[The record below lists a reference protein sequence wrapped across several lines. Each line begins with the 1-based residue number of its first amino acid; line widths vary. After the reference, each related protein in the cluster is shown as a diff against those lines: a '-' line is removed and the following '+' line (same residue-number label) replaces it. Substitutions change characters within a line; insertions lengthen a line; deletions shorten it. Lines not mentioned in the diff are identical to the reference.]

1 MHAQVNGNRSGKRGA
16 TRVRNGSRV
25 LPATWRSL
33 ALGLAVLGSAACA
46 AAATADGARV
56 STALAPDGGGRIVVE
71 ATGVKAEAPLFFTA
85 RAEQALRAGAETV
98 TGEARLALRIVQ
110 GRAEVLTLGL
120 AGGGEVTEITGAGL
134 LDWAVRQGVGTEA
147 GKRFLDLRPA
157 PAGKE
162 DGPRSLDLVVR
173 TRLAVPAVPGKVA
186 PALLTAGAAV
196 GFESRVSVTGDGSVE
211 LRLAQASGLMAVG
224 DPARTLEFIGG
235 GEARLE
241 LALTRRGGA
250 AAEAELTGTSVAGR
264 VDEASGTVGF
274 HLGGQAR
281 VERAGA
287 RLRVLAGRAA
297 LTGATAGEGW
307 VAELVKDG
315 EGFAYELVF
324 DRKGLVPVALDF
336 AAALEDRGDW
346 RRVEFRMPAGAVVP
360 MTLSGLAEGV
370 EFDAGATV
378 VPFFAGASEGAARV
392 WKGFLPADGA
402 AELEWR
408 NTRAE
413 GEGALSFTSSEQTEV
428 RVGAGLL
435 RQSSQIAFRIL
446 QGKLGGV
453 RLRVQGP
460 GEIVGVDGANV
471 TGWKVLPADETGAR
485 LLEVRLSRPFEGR
498 GAASARGLAIQ
509 KAIYRGGPG
518 QEADVTEHVASLVRG
533 RELKLKVENEVLG
546 TDPAPGLAK
555 QLEVGYT
562 LDGVAGTVFGNEG
575 GRIEIGRPATGG
587 QETAE
592 PGAAGTITVRS
603 QVALGSFPAPA
614 EPWVLTGFLH
624 PQAAQGSFQVRAEPL
639 RLTPEGGVRHSGFV
653 RVANSGAVRL
663 EVADV
668 QGMMQLA
675 PEQFPGAA
683 AEPGARQVF
692 VYRFPAAEHA
702 YRIVAGQIL
711 PEVGVSEVT
720 TYELGESDRVIQ
732 ADIELDVREA
742 PLRDW
747 SLEVPA
753 DYTVAAVQGAEVA
766 DHAVESEAREGRRTV
781 KVIFSQA
788 VEGRRLLR
796 VRLEKNEPA
805 RAGEWVLPALVF
817 PGAKSVRGH
826 VGVVATPGYRLSPA
840 RSEGLAEVPLSYF
853 PKQAAGLQQ
862 AWRLREAVW
871 SAALKIEALGQSV
884 QADVFHLYSLREGA
898 VQASVLIN
906 YFVVG
911 APAGEWRIAVP
922 AEAGNI
928 DVTGQGVRRDWR
940 REGGELVVT
949 LHQPVLGAA
958 TVLVTFEEPM
968 SARGGAIAPGEV
980 RPLGVQSER
989 GYVEVVSPLQ
999 VKHSVRKA
1007 EGGLLRLEPLE
1018 LPAEFRLLTSSPA
1031 LAVYQYTARPFA
1043 LELGVEWYAP
1053 GETVDQVVD
1062 FARFS
1067 SQIARDGQVV
1077 TDARFFVKTRGRK
1090 ALRLELPAGVKLW
1103 EARVDNAVVN
1113 ARADGA
1119 HTLVPLPARLNP
1131 NESVEVALRLGQAA
1145 GDSAERV
1152 TLAAPKLSAPLVIGE
1167 WTLRGDPG
1175 RQLTPRGGDAEPVRP
1190 VLTETGFEWLGK
1202 RRVPVAGLLAL
1213 IATAVAGLRARSAR
1227 WLPPALL
1234 AGMAATGVAGVLA
1247 FDALA
1252 NRRVNLAELTLAAT
1266 VVPADGA
1273 VAVTV
1278 GNVAPWRAM
1287 LSGTGLLVLA
1297 AGLALAVA
1305 GCVRHR
1311 RGAGTGMEL
1320 TGMLAAGLA
1329 LAAGGLLAQRVGGVF
1344 FFAMLAAGG
1353 LFGLVAP
1360 GLLKAREAW
1369 RRSRAPAAPAAAT
1382 TAMLALVVAL
1392 AGGGGEAK
1400 AADLGEKAAESLVQ
1414 RWEIRGGR
1422 LFAEVDLTVHGE
1434 PGESFAFLR
1443 APAVLTEFAGDGL
1456 RVSKFAGEGGTVYYA
1471 TPERAG
1477 RLTAR
1482 AKFELP
1488 VADLAK
1494 GVELPTGPAAVRRV
1508 TVGLDQAGWE
1518 FSSPAAVQ
1526 VSPVAEPGQ
1535 GRSGATLVLGPSG
1548 AAVIRF
1554 SPQRR
1559 DLAAEAT
1566 RFHVETAS
1574 LYLPG
1579 PGVVNGRARV
1589 TVRPVQGRVAA
1600 LELEVPEGFT
1610 VGEVA
1615 HGPVGA
1621 WRFDPV
1627 TRRLRVAVEP
1637 AQAQAFSFVVETQRG
1652 AAALPFDLSLRPL
1665 KVDGAAGEVGM
1676 LALAFGGD
1684 AQPEGV
1690 KAEGLS
1696 AVNLEDFD
1704 ATLVP
1709 RGRDGQPL
1717 ALVQQVYRH
1726 GEAGGLVTLRVAAV
1740 APEVRVAGRQV
1751 FSLGD
1756 DRLVLAADLAVT
1768 ILRVGLFKLSFELPA
1783 GLEVEALSGPA
1794 LSHWT
1799 EAVEADG
1806 RRVVT
1811 LHLNGR
1817 TIGEQAFA
1825 LALAGPAPA
1834 MSGQGVWAVPRV
1846 SVREAT
1852 RQTGELQ
1859 IVPEKGL
1866 RLRALERG
1874 NVSQLDPRAAGNA
1887 KPGALVF
1894 RLLQADWSLSVGIE
1908 ALEPW
1913 VTVQALQEVTAREGQ
1928 TLTRLALRYKVENA
1942 AVKQLRVRLPGL
1954 GAEQARTLR
1963 ATGPAVSDFAPVP
1976 GETEVWEIRFQRG
1989 ILGET
1994 DVTVEHQGA
2003 AERGTGIETVATP
2016 SYPGVR
2022 QVTQFV
2028 AVRAGGRLEL
2038 EASEVPRGWQ
2048 RTDWSAVPAVLQD
2061 RADRSVPALSYRVAE
2076 PEGPLAVT
2084 VRRHEV
2090 ADALKLRV
2098 TGGLLSTVF
2107 SPSGPFLTA
2116 AELQVE
2122 VVEKGA
2128 LRVRLPAGARL
2139 FNTFVNGESVTAVRE
2154 GDAYLF
2160 HVAPATAEGR
2170 EAKVRLVYAVPAAQA
2185 GRIELLGPGLS
2196 VPLEN
2201 VAWRVVIPPGY
2212 ELAGHRGGLRL
2223 REEYAAGSF
2232 GLEDYASQTASKR
2245 EAEAK
2250 LASDL
2255 IVEANALIQQGRQ
2268 EQAGEM
2274 FSRVAKAKVLDE
2286 ATNEDA
2292 RVQLRS
2298 LKTQQAVV
2306 GLNTRRQRLY
2316 LDNSGGSEARRNE
2329 QLEQA
2334 ANANPF
2340 IQGGSSFNLQQVD
2353 ELLMGNTVEENAALR
2368 GIAGRIVDQQLAAEP
2383 APGAIDVTL
2392 PESGRVLTF
2401 TRSLQVDGAEP
2412 LALSLDLRRAG
2423 VGGAGA
2429 RTFGLGVLVAL
2440 AAIAAWAA
2448 RGWRRA

>member
-1 MHAQVNGNRSGKRGA
+1 MHAQINLKAIGGLWL
-16 TRVRNGSRV
+16 V
-25 LPATWRSL
+25 LMAGIAS
-33 ALGLAVLGSAACA
+33 
-46 AAATADGARV
+46 AATADSARV
-56 STALAPDGGGRIVVE
+56 STALSPDGGGRIVVE
-71 ATGVKAEAPLFFTA
+71 ASGVRAEAPLFFTA
-85 RAEQALRAGAETV
+85 RAEHAVRVGPEAV
-98 TGEARLALRIVQ
+98 TGEVKLVLRIVQ

-120 AGGGEVTEITGAGL
+120 TGEGEVTEVTGAGL
-134 LDWAVRQGVGTEA
+134 RDWSVRQGVGEAA
-147 GKRFLDLRPA
+147 GKRFLDLRMA
-157 PAGKE
+157 PAGGQE
-162 DGPRSLDLVVR
+162 GPRAFELVVR
-173 TRLAVPAVPGKVA
+173 TRRLA
-186 PALLTAGAAV
+186 PAAPGRVALLLLTPGEAV
-196 GFESRVSVTGDGSVE
+196 GFESRVSVAGDPAVD
-211 LRLAQASGLMAVG
+211 LRLAQVSGLVATG
-224 DPARTLEFIGG
+224 EAGRSLEFVGG

-241 LALTRRGGA
+241 LTLARRGGGG
-250 AAEAELTGTSVAGR
+250 AEAELSGAAVAGR
-264 VDEASGTVGF
+264 VDEASGAVEF
-274 HLGGQAR
+274 HLRGLAR

-297 LTGATAGEGW
+297 LTGAAAGDGW
-307 VAELVKDG
+307 VAELVRDG
-315 EGFAYELVF
+315 DGFAYDLVF
-324 DRKGLVPVALDF
+324 ARKGEIPVELEF
-336 AAALEDRGDW
+336 AAALVEQGDW

-360 MTLSGLAEGV
+360 VSLGGLAPDV
-370 EFDAGATV
+370 KFDPGATV
-378 VPFFAGASEGAARV
+378 VPSFAEASEGTARI
-392 WKGFLPADGA
+392 WKGFLPADGGA
-402 AELEWR
+402 ALAWR
-408 NTRAE
+408 SNRAE
-413 GEGALSFTSSEQTEV
+413 GEGALSFTSSEQTEL

-435 RQSSQIAFRIL
+435 RQTSQIVFRIL

-453 RLRVQGP
+453 RLRVEGP
-460 GEIVGVDGANV
+460 GEILGVEGANV
-471 TGWKVLPADETGAR
+471 TGWKVLPGDEGAGR
-485 LLEVRLSRPFEGR
+485 LSEVEGPNVPEWKGLPGKEGAGRMLEVRLSRPLEGE
-498 GAASARGLAIQ
+498 GAL
-509 KAIYRGGPG
+509 
-518 QEADVTEHVASLVRG
+518 
-533 RELKLKVENEVLG
+533 
-546 TDPAPGLAK
+546 
-555 QLEVGYT
+555 
-562 LDGVAGTVFGNEG
+562 
-575 GRIEIGRPATGG
+575 
-587 QETAE
+587 
-592 PGAAGTITVRS
+592 TVRS
-603 QVALGSFPAPA
+603 QAALGNFP
-614 EPWVLTGFLH
+614 
-624 PQAAQGSFQVRAEPL
+624 VRAEPL

-653 RVANSGAVRL
+653 RIANSGSVRL

-668 QGMMQLA
+668 EGMMQLA

-683 AEPGARQVF
+683 VEAGARQVF
-692 VYRFPAAEHA
+692 VYRFPAAEHS
-702 YRIVAGQIL
+702 YRVVAGQIL
-711 PEVGVSEVT
+711 PEVGVSQVV

-742 PLRDW
+742 PVRDW

-753 DYTVAAVQGAEVA
+753 DYTVISVQGEEVA
-766 DHAVESEAREGRRTV
+766 DHAVESGVREGRKTL
-781 KVIFSQA
+781 KVFFAQA
-788 VEGRRLLR
+788 VDGRRLLKL
-796 VRLEKNEPA
+796 RLEKNEPA
-805 RAGEWVLPALVF
+805 RAGGWVLPALVF

-826 VGVVATPGYRLSPA
+826 LGVVATPGYRLSPERA
-840 RSEGLAEVPLSYF
+840 ERLAEVPLSYF

-862 AWRLREAVW
+862 AWRLRGEDW

-884 QADVFHLYSLREGA
+884 QADVFHLYSLREGV

-922 AEAGNI
+922 AGAGNI

-940 REGGELVVT
+940 REGGEIVVT

-958 TVLVTFEEPM
+958 TLLVTFEEPM
-968 SARGGAIAPGEV
+968 SARGGVLSPGEV

-999 VKHSVRKA
+999 VKHAVRKA
-1007 EGGLLRLEPLE
+1007 EGGLLKLEPLE

-1062 FARFS
+1062 FAKFS
-1067 SQIARDGQVV
+1067 SQVARDGQVV

-1090 ALRLELPAGVKLW
+1090 ALRLEFPPGVKLW

-1131 NESVEVALRLGQAA
+1131 NEPVEVALRLGQAA
-1145 GDSAERV
+1145 GKSPELV
-1152 TLAAPKLSAPLVIGE
+1152 TLAAPRLSAPLVIGE

-1190 VLTETGFEWLGK
+1190 VLTETGFEWLGG
-1202 RRVPVAGLLAL
+1202 RRLPVAGLLAL
-1213 IATAVAGLRARSAR
+1213 IAVAVAGLRARSAR
-1227 WLPPALL
+1227 WLPLALL
-1234 AGMAATGVAGVLA
+1234 AGGAATLLAGGLA
-1247 FDALA
+1247 AEALTH
-1252 NRRVNLAELTLAAT
+1252 RRVNLAELTLAAT
-1266 VVPADGA
+1266 VVPAEGT

-1278 GNVAPWRAM
+1278 GNLAPWRAM
-1287 LSGTGLLVLA
+1287 LSVVGALALA
-1297 AGLALAVA
+1297 AGLALVA
-1305 GCVRHR
+1305 GAWTR
-1311 RGAGTGMEL
+1311 RPRGGEPGRGFAGA
-1320 TGMLAAGLA
+1320 LAAGLA
-1329 LAAGGLLAQRVGGVF
+1329 LGAGGLLAQRGGAVAF
-1344 FFAMLAAGG
+1344 FVLLAAGS

-1360 GLLKAREAW
+1360 GVLKAREAW
-1369 RRSRAPAAPAAAT
+1369 RSWRRSRANPASAAA
-1382 TAMLALVVAL
+1382 AALLVLGLAL
-1392 AGGGGEAK
+1392 AGGGVGEAK
-1400 AADLGEKAAESLVQ
+1400 AADAGEKAAESLVQ

-1422 LFAEVDLTVHGE
+1422 LFAEAELTVRGG

-1456 RVSKFAGEGGTVYYA
+1456 RVSKLAGEGGATVYYA
-1471 TPERAG
+1471 TPERPG
-1477 RLTAR
+1477 VFTAR

-1488 VADLAK
+1488 VADLSK

-1526 VSPVAEPGQ
+1526 VLPAAEPGG
-1535 GRSGATLVLGPSG
+1535 GRSGATLVLGPAG
-1548 AAVIRF
+1548 ASVIRF

-1559 DLAAEAT
+1559 DVAAEAT
-1566 RFHVETAS
+1566 RFYAEMAT
-1574 LYLPG
+1574 LYAPG
-1579 PGVVNGRARV
+1579 PGVVNGLARV

-1615 HGPVGA
+1615 KGPVGA
-1621 WRFDPV
+1621 WRFDPA

-1637 AQAQAFSFVVETQRG
+1637 AQAQAFSFTVETQRG
-1652 AAALPFDLSLRPL
+1652 AAALPFDLTLRPL
-1665 KVDGAAGEVGM
+1665 KVADAAGEVGM

-1684 AQPEGV
+1684 AQPEAV
-1690 KAEGLS
+1690 TAEGLS

-1709 RGRDGQPL
+1709 RGRDQQPL
-1717 ALVQQVYRH
+1717 VLVQQVYRH
-1726 GEAGGLVTLRVAAV
+1726 GGEGGAVSLRVAPV

-1756 DRLVLAADLAVT
+1756 DRLVLAADLVVT
-1768 ILRVGLFKLSFELPA
+1768 ITRVGLFKLSFELPA

-1799 EAVEADG
+1799 EAAEADG

-1825 LALAGPAPA
+1825 LTLAGPAPTA
-1834 MSGQGVWAVPRV
+1834 TGSRGWTVPRV

-1852 RQTGELQ
+1852 RQTGDLQ

-1866 RLRALERG
+1866 RLRALERA
-1874 NVSQLDPRAAGNA
+1874 NVSQLDPRAAGNT
-1887 KPGALVF
+1887 KPGALAF
-1894 RLLQADWSLSVGIE
+1894 RLLQADWSLNVGIE

-1928 TLTRLALRYKVENA
+1928 TLTRLALHYRVENA
-1942 AVKQLRVRLPGL
+1942 AVKQLRVRLPGQ

-1976 GETEVWEIRFQRG
+1976 GEAELWEIRFQRG
-1989 ILGET
+1989 IVGET

-2003 AERGTGIETVATP
+2003 AERAAGTETVATP
-2016 SYPGVR
+2016 SFPGVR

-2038 EASEVPRGWQ
+2038 EAAGAPRGWQ
-2048 RTDWSAVPAVLQD
+2048 RSDWSAVPTVLQD

-2076 PEGPLAVT
+2076 AEGPLAVT

-2098 TGGLLSTVF
+2098 TGGVLSTVF
-2107 SPSGPFLTA
+2107 SPAGPFLTA

-2139 FNTFVNGESVTAVRE
+2139 FNTFVNGESVTVVRE

-2160 HVAPATAEGR
+2160 HVAPATLEGH
-2170 EAKVRLVYAVPAAQA
+2170 EARVRLVYAVPAAQG

-2201 VAWRVVIPPGY
+2201 VSWRVVVPAGY
-2212 ELAGHRGGLRL
+2212 ELAGHGGGLRL
-2223 REEYAAGSF
+2223 REDREAGSF
-2232 GLEDYASQTASKR
+2232 GLEDYASQVVSKR
-2245 EAEAK
+2245 AADAK
-2250 LASDL
+2250 QANDL

-2274 FSRVAKAKVLDE
+2274 FSRAAKAKVLDE

-2316 LDNSGGSEARRNE
+2316 LDNSGSGDARRNE

-2353 ELLMGNTVEENAALR
+2353 QLLMGNTVEENAALR

-2401 TRSLQVDGAEP
+2401 TRSLQVDGGEP
-2412 LALSLDLRRAG
+2412 LELSLDLRRAAAA
-2423 VGGAGA
+2423 GAGA
-2429 RTFGLGVLVAL
+2429 RAFGLGVLVAL
-2440 AAIAAWAA
+2440 AAIAAWVA
-2448 RGWRRA
+2448 RGGRKTA

>member
-1 MHAQVNGNRSGKRGA
+1 MHAQINGDRSGARAAARGG
-16 TRVRNGSRV
+16 NGS
-25 LPATWRSL
+25 L
-33 ALGLAVLGSAACA
+33 APVVARRLAALWLAVLGSAACA
-46 AAATADGARV
+46 AAATADSARV

-71 ATGVKAEAPLFFTA
+71 ATGLKAEAPLFFTA
-85 RAEQALRAGAETV
+85 RAEHALRVGAGAV
-98 TGEARLALRIVQ
+98 TGEIRLTLRIVQ

-120 AGGGEVTEITGAGL
+120 GGEGEVTGIEGAGL
-134 LDWAVRQGVGTEA
+134 LDWAVRQGLGTDA

-162 DGPRSLDLVVR
+162 GGPRSLDLVVR
-173 TRLAVPAVPGKVA
+173 TRLAVAAVPGKVA

-196 GFESRVSVTGDGSVE
+196 GFESRVGVTGDGSVG
-211 LRLAQASGLMAVG
+211 LRLAQASGLAAVG
-224 DPARTLEFIGG
+224 DPARALEFIGS

-250 AAEAELTGTSVAGR
+250 AAEAELAGARMVGR
-264 VDEASGTVGF
+264 VDEASGAVTF
-274 HLGGQAR
+274 RLHGQAR

-297 LTGATAGEGW
+297 LTGATSGDGW

-315 EGFAYELVF
+315 EGFAYDLVF
-324 DRKGLVPVALDF
+324 DRKGVVPVELGF
-336 AAALEDRGDW
+336 AAAVLQKDDW
-346 RRVEFRMPAGAVVP
+346 RWLDFRMPAGAVVP
-360 MTLSGLAEGV
+360 VTLTGLTKGV
-370 EFDAGATV
+370 EFDPKAAV
-378 VPFFAGASEGAARV
+378 VPVKTPEG
-392 WKGFLPADGA
+392 WQGFLPADGLGWVGWKLVSEA
-402 AELEWR
+402 
-408 NTRAE
+408 
-413 GEGALSFTSSEQTEV
+413 GEGAALSFTSSEQTEV

-435 RQSSQIAFRIL
+435 RQVSQISFRIL

-453 RLRVQGP
+453 RLRVTGP
-460 GEIVGVDGANV
+460 GEIVGVEGANV
-471 TGWKVLPADETGAR
+471 TAWKVLPEGAER
-485 LLEVRLSRPFEGR
+485 VLDVRLSRPLEGE
-498 GAASARGLAIQ
+498 GA
-509 KAIYRGGPG
+509 
-518 QEADVTEHVASLVRG
+518 LV
-533 RELKLKVENEVLG
+533 
-546 TDPAPGLAK
+546 
-555 QLEVGYT
+555 
-562 LDGVAGTVFGNEG
+562 
-575 GRIEIGRPATGG
+575 
-587 QETAE
+587 
-592 PGAAGTITVRS
+592 VRS
-603 QVALGSFPAPA
+603 QAALGNFP
-614 EPWVLTGFLH
+614 
-624 PQAAQGSFQVRAEPL
+624 VRAEPL
-639 RLTPEGGVRHSGFV
+639 RLTPEGGVRHAGFV

-683 AEPGARQVF
+683 AEAGARQVF

-753 DYTVAAVQGAEVA
+753 DYTVASVQGAEVA

-840 RSEGLAEVPLSYF
+840 RAERLAEVPLSYF
-853 PKQAAGLQQ
+853 PKQTAGLQQ
-862 AWRLREAVW
+862 AWRLRDTGW
-871 SAALKIEALGQSV
+871 SAALRIEALGQSV

-922 AEAGNI
+922 AGAGNI

-940 REGGELVVT
+940 REGNELVVT

-968 SARGGAIAPGEV
+968 SARGGTIAPGEV

-1067 SQIARDGQVV
+1067 SQVARDGQVV

-1113 ARADGA
+1113 ARADGT

-1131 NESVEVALRLGQAA
+1131 NEPVEVALRLGQAA
-1145 GDSAERV
+1145 GGSAETV
-1152 TLAAPKLSAPLVIGE
+1152 TLAAPKLSAPLAIGE

-1175 RQLTPRGGDAEPVRP
+1175 RQLDSRGGSAEPVRP

-1202 RRVPVAGLLAL
+1202 RRVPVAVVLAL
-1213 IATAVAGLRARSAR
+1213 IAAAVAGLRARSAR

-1234 AGMAATGVAGVLA
+1234 AGVAAAAFAGMLA

-1266 VVPADGA
+1266 VVPAEGA
-1273 VAVTV
+1273 VTVTV
-1278 GNVAPWRAM
+1278 GNVAQWRAM
-1287 LSGTGLLVLA
+1287 ISIAGLAALA
-1297 AGLALAVA
+1297 AGLALVA
-1305 GCVRHR
+1305 MAWIRHR
-1311 RGAGTGMEL
+1311 RGTGTPAELAGA
-1320 TGMLAAGLA
+1320 LAAGVA
-1329 LAAGGLLAQRVGGVF
+1329 LGAGGLLAQRVGGAF
-1344 FFAMLAAGG
+1344 FFAMLAAGS

-1360 GLLKAREAW
+1360 GLLKARDAW
-1369 RRSRAPAAPAAAT
+1369 RARRGTPAGAAT
-1382 TAMLALVVAL
+1382 ALLLALGLAL
-1392 AGGGGEAK
+1392 AGGAEEAR
-1400 AADLGEKAAESLVQ
+1400 AAEPGEKAAESLVQ

-1422 LFAEVDLTVHGE
+1422 LFAEVDLTVRGG

-1456 RVSKFAGEGGTVYYA
+1456 RVAKLAGEGGTVYYA
-1471 TPERAG
+1471 TPERSG
-1477 RLTAR
+1477 LLTAR

-1488 VADLAK
+1488 VADLAR

-1526 VSPVAEPGQ
+1526 VSPVAEPGE
-1535 GRSGATLVLGPSG
+1535 GRSGATLVLGPAG

-1559 DLAAEAT
+1559 DVAAEET
-1566 RFHVETAS
+1566 RFHAETAD
-1574 LYLPG
+1574 LYVPG
-1579 PGVVNGRARV
+1579 PGVVNGLARV

-1615 HGPVGA
+1615 RGPVGA
-1621 WRFDPV
+1621 WRFDPA

-1637 AQAQAFSFVVETQRG
+1637 AQAQAFSFVVETQRA
-1652 AAALPFDLSLRPL
+1652 AAALPFDLTLKPL
-1665 KVDGAAGEVGM
+1665 KVAGAAGEVGM

-1690 KAEGLS
+1690 KAEGMS

-1709 RGRDGQPL
+1709 NGRDGQPL

-1726 GEAGGLVTLRVAAV
+1726 GEAGGLVSLRVGAV

-1799 EAVEADG
+1799 EAADTDG

-1825 LALAGPAPA
+1825 LTLAGPAPA
-1834 MSGQGVWAVPRV
+1834 LSGQGGWAVPRI

-1887 KPGALVF
+1887 KPGALAF
-1894 RLLQADWSLSVGIE
+1894 HLLQADWSLNVGIE
-1908 ALEPW
+1908 VLEPW

-1928 TLTRLALRYKVENA
+1928 TLTRLALRYRVENA

-1963 ATGPAVSDFAPVP
+1963 ATGPAVSDFAPVA
-1976 GETEVWEIRFQRG
+1976 GEAEVWEIRFQRG

-2003 AERGTGIETVATP
+2003 AGRGAGTETVATP
-2016 SYPGVR
+2016 SFPGVR

-2038 EASEVPRGWQ
+2038 EAAEAPRGWQ

-2098 TGGLLSTVF
+2098 TGGVLSTVF
-2107 SPSGPFLTA
+2107 SPAGPFLTA

-2139 FNTFVNGESVTAVRE
+2139 FNTFVNGESVTSVRE

-2160 HVAPATAEGR
+2160 HVAPAEVEGR
-2170 EAKVRLVYAVPAAQA
+2170 EAKVRLVYAVPAAQE

-2212 ELAGHRGGLRL
+2212 ELAGHEGGLRL
-2223 REEYAAGSF
+2223 REEYAAGNF
-2232 GLEDYASQTASKR
+2232 GLEDYASQMVSQR

-2274 FSRVAKAKVLDE
+2274 FSRAAKAKVLDE

-2306 GLNTRRQRLY
+2306 SLNTRRQRLY
-2316 LDNSGGSEARRNE
+2316 LDNSGGSDARRNE

-2401 TRSLQVDGAEP
+2401 ERSLQVDGGAP
-2412 LALSLDLRRAG
+2412 LALSLDLRRTGAGEAG
-2423 VGGAGA
+2423 VGG
-2429 RTFGLGVLVAL
+2429 FGLGVLAAL
-2440 AAIAAWAA
+2440 AGIGAWAS
-2448 RGWRRA
+2448 RGLRRA